1 MGQSKYKNLVLAGRA
16 KGKNQVLPRTLVHT
30 QSLHE
35 FHETHHSVTFYFI
48 EKDSK
53 RCCDTTTPE
62 SIHTKD
68 ESKSGSVFAFIFG
81 VN

>member
-1 MGQSKYKNLVLAGRA
+1 MLLCTPS
-16 KGKNQVLPRTLVHT
+16 
-30 QSLHE
+30 SLQTIYILLGFRERDTCTTCHINIIHE
-35 FHETHHSVTFYFI
+35 FHETCHLVTFYFV
-48 EKDSK
+48 KKGPK

-68 ESKSGSVFAFIFG
+68 ESKRGSAFAFIFG

>member
-1 MGQSKYKNLVLAGRA
+1 MGNSEIVESQEFSVENIYFMIWFSK
-16 KGKNQVLPRTLVHT
+16 
-30 QSLHE
+30 HE
-35 FHETHHSVTFYFI
+35 FHENHHSVMFYFI

-68 ESKSGSVFAFIFG
+68 ESKRDSTFAFIFG

>member
-1 MGQSKYKNLVLAGRA
+1 MAITHHYQLVQLH
-16 KGKNQVLPRTLVHT
+16 VILHVTFTFHE
-30 QSLHE
+30 LHE
-35 FHETHHSVTFYFI
+35 TCHSITFYFI
-48 EKDSK
+48 KKDSK

-68 ESKSGSVFAFIFG
+68 ESKRVIAFAFIFG